1 MGAELWLLGAG
12 WPVQVVALGK
22 PARQVWWAPD
32 TSFFLWH
39 ICKITIGLFLV
50 CWVFVAM
57 LGLSLVVGGRRYSL
71 FLPVDFSLQWLLVW
85 RTGFRGGASVG
96 VAHQLSC
103 SEALGIVPGQGSN
116 LCPPHWQVASYPL
129 CH

>member
-57 LGLSLVVGGRRYSL
+57 LGLSLVAASKVYST
-71 FLPVDFSLQWLLVW
+71 VVEHGLLV
-85 RTGFRGGASVG
+85 A
-96 VAHQLSC
+96 
-103 SEALGIVPGQGSN
+103 
-116 LCPPHWQVASYPL
+116 VASL
-129 CH
+129 ADHEL